1 VQRSLWF
8 GSGAA
13 ALLLAAAAF
22 YGLRTNP
29 EPHRA
34 TPTVPPLVATPSPAP
49 TAQPGGAPA
58 MPAAPDRT
66 PSFDIVRID
75 PDGQAV
81 IAGRAAPGDRVRVL
95 DGDKPIGEVTADQR
109 GEWVVV
115 PTAPIAPGDRQL
127 ALEATRPNGAD
138 PVRSRDVVGLS
149 VPAPAT
155 GNKGAVAVLLPEDA
169 AKPAQALQLP
179 LPAPGAGPLRLDTAE
194 FDGNDRLALAGHA
207 DPGARLNVYAG
218 NRPLGTATADGA
230 GKWSLTAPRPATTG
244 AFELRLDQLAADG
257 TVAHRIAAPFAPPA
271 GAVLAEGSNYV
282 VKRGNSLWWIARRTL
297 GQGVRYTAIY
307 SANRK
312 LIRDPNLIYPGQVF
326 KLPRSSLARPAARR
340 VLAEDP
346 LQSPAMHLEPPRRLR
361 DVAIAQFE
369 DPVDVGIV
377 AIELGMC
384 RSGRIGGAAGLV
396 TGGNGRWSS
405 PARASSERDLVLAR
419 WQVSGGV
426 TVG

>member
-1 VQRSLWF
+1 MQRSLWL

-22 YGLRTNP
+22 YGLRSTP
-29 EPHRA
+29 EPRHA
-34 TPTVPPLVATPSPAP
+34 TPTSPQQAATPAP
-49 TAQPGGAPA
+49 TSAPVAQPAPV
-58 MPAAPDRT
+58 PTAPDRT
-66 PSFDIVRID
+66 PTFDIVRID

-109 GEWVVV
+109 GEWVLV
-115 PTAPIAPGDRQL
+115 PTAPIPPGDRQL
-127 ALEATRPNGAD
+127 ALEATRPNGAE
-138 PVRSRDVVGLS
+138 PVRSKDIVGLS

-179 LPAPGAGPLRLDTAE
+179 QPAPGAGPLRLDTVEYDAS
-194 FDGNDRLALAGHA
+194 GRLTLAGHA

-218 NRPLGTATADGA
+218 NQPLGTATADGA
-230 GKWSLTAPRPATTG
+230 GKWSLTAPRPAFAG

-257 TVAHRIAAPFAPPA
+257 TVAHRIAVAFEPPA
-271 GAVLAEGSNYV
+271 EPAIAEGGSYV

-307 SANRK
+307 SANRE

-326 KLPRSSLARPAARR
+326 KLPKS
-340 VLAEDP
+340 
-346 LQSPAMHLEPPRRLR
+346 
-361 DVAIAQFE
+361 
-369 DPVDVGIV
+369 
-377 AIELGMC
+377 
-384 RSGRIGGAAGLV
+384 
-396 TGGNGRWSS
+396 
-405 PARASSERDLVLAR
+405 
-419 WQVSGGV
+419 
-426 TVG
+426 